1 MAWYTEALS
10 DVEAWFDCAVDTS
23 KLSDMPDG
31 GATELSALFPYQ
43 PSNSSPSTEVVS
55 DGAAISLVF
64 ALYWPSAAWTGE
76 DRSTPPNTVTP
87 AVAPTA
93 DENRHV
99 YDDGSKAETTL
110 T

>member
-1 MAWYTEALS
+1 
-10 DVEAWFDCAVDTS
+10 
-23 KLSDMPDG
+23 MPDG

-43 PSNSSPSTEVVS
+43 PSNSPPFTEVVN
-55 DGAAISLVF
+55 DGAAINLVF